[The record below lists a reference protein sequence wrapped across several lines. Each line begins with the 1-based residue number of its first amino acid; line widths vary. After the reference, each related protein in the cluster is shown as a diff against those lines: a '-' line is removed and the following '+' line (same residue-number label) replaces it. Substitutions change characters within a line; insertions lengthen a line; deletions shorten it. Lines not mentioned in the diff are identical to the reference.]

1 MQFFNLCTHTFDAT
15 QTSPK
20 FFKVHLTIS
29 PLLCVCGGGGEGR
42 KSKQAAN
49 IKLSFVQC
57 VAFVCGGGG
66 QKRLLTKKLYC
77 FLFLLLMH
85 LNYKVSI
92 TYVRKKW
99 EKEEC

>member
-1 MQFFNLCTHTFDAT
+1 MQFLNLRTHTFDAT

-29 PLLCVCGGGGEGR
+29 PLLCVKGGGEGR

-57 VAFVCGGGG
+57 VAFVCGGEVKKDCS
-66 QKRLLTKKLYC
+66 QKIILFSVFTFNAFKL
-77 FLFLLLMH
+77 
-85 LNYKVSI
+85 
-92 TYVRKKW
+92 
-99 EKEEC
+99 